1 MGWEREGAAHH
12 LHWLCRRWID
22 HSFLH
27 LFNDF
32 HTSYLPLSILVV
44 ICYLVLSALLAE
56 VHFLIM
62 CILTTRPRNKK
73 QKPTQQRDEKIFAA
87 NPKILRR
94 EIYCDVRGVFVF
106 SPICFIHATGNNE
119 IYERMEA
126 KSLEKKNTIIEKP
139 FFIGHAIEPL
149 TAKRSARSHEIE
161 HLVCIRWKKRR

>member
-12 LHWLCRRWID
+12 LQWLCRRWID

-87 NPKILRR
+87 NPKISVARFIVMFEVYLSLAQSVSFTPLAKMKSTR
-94 EIYCDVRGVFVF
+94 EWR
-106 SPICFIHATGNNE
+106 PN
-119 IYERMEA
+119 RW
-126 KSLEKKNTIIEKP
+126 KKNTIIEKP
-139 FFIGHAIEPL
+139 FFIGHVIEPL
-149 TAKRSARSHEIE
+149 TAKRNARSHEME
-161 HLVCIRWKKRR
+161 HLVCIRWKRRR